1 MTTVDSWPKILPMM
15 SVGSWNSTT
24 ETHLLYI
31 GDISVWSLE
40 KKERKKLETNLVEAW
55 LENHQFSAV
64 GANNLPIVHK
74 NGIK

>member
-1 MTTVDSWPKILPMM
+1 MIFQRCLDFYS
-15 SVGSWNSTT
+15 NS
-24 ETHLLYI
+24 LLILYI

-64 GANNLPIVHK
+64 GANNLPIVHN